1 MADILHDFP
10 VAAPPSRVFEM
21 FATPAGL
28 DRWWTLGS
36 SGGGA
41 VGSDVELSFGPPYEW
56 RGRVTRCIPD
66 REYELEMT
74 VAMREW
80 QNTRVGV
87 RLEPSTTGTMV
98 YFRHTGWPH
107 ESDHFR
113 TTSYCWAMYL
123 RILKRNLEHG
133 ETVPYERR
141 LDV

>member
-1 MADILHDFP
+1 MAEILHDFP
-10 VAAPPSRVFEM
+10 VNAPPSRVFEM

-28 DRWWTLGS
+28 DRWWTLSS

-41 VGSDVELSFGPPYEW
+41 VGSDVELDFGPPYQW
-56 RGRVTRCIPD
+56 RGMVTRSIPG

-74 VAMREW
+74 VAMGDW

-87 RLEPSTTGTMV
+87 RLEPSANGTMV
-98 YFRHTGWPH
+98 YFRHTGWPY

-133 ETVPYERR
+133 ETVPYEQR